1 MTEEEIIHKDYDPE
15 QCSRRRWNDKEQ
27 RWERAFDL
35 CCFCSYMCSQ
45 RAEDFAHMGKK
56 EYVDKETG
64 FHYWK

>member
-45 RAEDFAHMGKK
+45 RAEDFTHMGKK

-64 FHYWK
+64 LHYWK